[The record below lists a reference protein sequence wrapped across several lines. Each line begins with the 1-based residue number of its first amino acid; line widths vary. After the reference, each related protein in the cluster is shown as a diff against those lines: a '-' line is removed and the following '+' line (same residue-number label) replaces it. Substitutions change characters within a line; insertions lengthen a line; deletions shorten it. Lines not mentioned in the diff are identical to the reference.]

1 MTHRKYIVEGEQ
13 IISTVKSALEEHIT
27 NNTIIRELMASI
39 ENNIWTVLEDDC
51 EEFIDEDW
59 EYKGD

>member
-13 IISTVKSALEEHIT
+13 IISTVKSALQEHIT

-51 EEFIDEDW
+51 EEFEDERTL
-59 EYKGD
+59 

>member
-13 IISTVKSALEEHIT
+13 IISTIKPALEQHIT
-27 NNTIIRELMASI
+27 NNTIIRELMVSI

-51 EEFIDEDW
+51 EEYE
-59 EYKGD
+59 E

>member
-1 MTHRKYIVEGEQ
+1 MTHRKFIVEGEE

-27 NNTIIRELMASI
+27 NNTIIRELMVSI
-39 ENNIWTVLEDDC
+39 ENNVWTVLEDDC